1 MSIRQNLATREL
13 VLIDLNNL
21 KKPEDFVRK
30 LPPQGPDK
38 EADCPY
44 CSADQRL
51 QKLAVFPVD
60 GEAPVNV
67 YLNSK
72 PMFSPGAP
80 EPSVKLP
87 GCKTFAAKGTHEVIV
102 DSPLHNRIPALYTQ
116 ARFRALLQAYKSRFL
131 MNMSLNT
138 PLLILVRNCGTFADA
153 FVPHQ
158 CTELMTLP
166 VVSEEVKIKQNNARG
181 YYTATGEC
189 VFCKV
194 RRMEVESGERILLD
208 TAHFTSFMVYAGL
221 EPFHLWIL
229 PKNHVSSFGAITD
242 EEINDLAAHLKTL
255 LLKFY
260 VGLGNPEYNFVIE
273 SFPMNLGA
281 VEAYHWYCFL
291 VPRLNTTSGF
301 VMGSGMHANNVLPED
316 CAAFIRS
323 VKLQ

>member
-1 MSIRQNLATREL
+1 MVIRQNLATREL
-13 VLIDLNNL
+13 VLLDLNNL
-21 KKPEDFVRK
+21 KKPQDFVRK
-30 LPPQGPDK
+30 MPPPGPDK
-38 EADCPY
+38 VADCPY
-44 CSADQRL
+44 CSADQNL
-51 QKLAVFPVD
+51 QKLASFPVD

-67 YLNSK
+67 YLHPS
-72 PMFSPGAP
+72 PMFSPSAP

-87 GCKTFAAKGTHEVIV
+87 GCRTFSAKGTHEVIL

-116 ARFRALLQAYKSRFL
+116 ARFKALFQAYRSRFL
-131 MNMSLNT
+131 VNMSLNT
-138 PLLILVRNCGTFADA
+138 PHLLLVRNCGSFADA
-153 FVPHQ
+153 FVQHQ

-166 VVSEEVKIKQNNARG
+166 VVSEELKIKQGNARG

-194 RRMEVESGERILLD
+194 RRLEMESASRILLD
-208 TAHFTSFMVYAGL
+208 TPHFTSFMVYAGL

-229 PKNHVSSFGAITD
+229 PKRHTSSFGSISD
-242 EEINDLAAHLKTL
+242 EEINDLAAHLKTI

-301 VMGSGMHANNVLPED
+301 VMGSGMYANDVLPED
-316 CAAFIRS
+316 CAEFIRN
-323 VKLQ
+323 VKIQ